1 METTIDDLKQLE
13 QMLNSS
19 SEDFEIA
26 LSNIKNLDLDL
37 AYIKLLSK
45 SITTITNRNKFIGSF
60 DSINNLINYT
70 FIDIKKD
77 IDKDVK
83 LKNSETLKDYYLYCI
98 NKFINNIVDILDVP
112 INDLNIML
120 KYKKDDSKNN

>member
-13 QMLNSS
+13 QMLNGS

-37 AYIKLLSK
+37 VYIKLLSK
-45 SITTITNRNKFIGSF
+45 SITSITNRNKFIGSF

-70 FIDIKKD
+70 FINIKKD

-98 NKFINNIVDILDVP
+98 NKFINDIFDILDVP
-112 INDLNIML
+112 MNDLNIML